1 MSELQSIIKIDNNF
15 QKSINLQLDIGN
27 EDKVG
32 KYIATESSMLIEN
45 EYINSIKNKHT
56 GRATIIV
63 GPYGKG
69 KSHLLLYLISK
80 LSHADRQY
88 ITVIIS
94 PGESIQISFKIA
106 LNQAL
111 ERAGIKDIVVDS
123 YYEEAIKVI
132 LKWKKEY
139 KDTYEKFKEL
149 IDTNEKDF

>member
-63 GPYGKG
+63 GPYGKW
-69 KSHLLLYLISK
+69 KSNLLLDLISK
-80 LSHADRQY
+80 LSHADRPFLP
-88 ITVIIS
+88 VIIS
-94 PGESIQISFKIA
+94 PGESLQISFKIA

-123 YYEEAIKVI
+123 Y
-132 LKWKKEY
+132 
-139 KDTYEKFKEL
+139 
-149 IDTNEKDF
+149 